1 MRTPLDFYSLR
12 RLTAVTTRRIA
23 IGIAGLIVAILLL
36 LFLAPS
42 LIDINK
48 FRPQMQA
55 ELQAKLNRPVTLGK
69 MSLHLFPLSLKVNGF
84 TVGEPAGF
92 PPQPP
97 FIQAA
102 QVSAS
107 ASLLS
112 LLRGKP
118 DIQNLTLLR
127 PEVELLKNQAGVW
140 NFSNLGAHAPAQAA
154 QTPPANQPAVPPPQQ
169 SNTPAFTLNKLSIV
183 DGQIAITDQQT
194 KVRSIYRHID
204 LRLSNFGPQKR
215 FTFAA
220 EIHFPGPGKELLSF
234 SGTAAPL
241 ATTPQEMTPID
252 GKISIEQLSL
262 STLHSISPGTIPAN
276 TNAELSGNASITTQN
291 QTHHCKGD
299 LTLTNPTLQGRSI
312 HYPINIEY
320 ELTIPRTNDQI
331 TLQASS
337 VKIGPTVVTVTGT
350 INAGVTPSTFSLR
363 LQTNNASLPDLL
375 VLASAFGAA
384 SNTGRITGKLSAD
397 LTVTGSVNNPA
408 IQGTLTSPAL
418 QAEDLAL
425 TNIRA
430 ICKMEN
436 GILQLTPITAGI
448 YGGQENGIIT
458 LNTKSPHPLVSV
470 NARLTNV
477 DVNQLLSA
485 VSSVKNVLDG
495 ALAAQSNVN
504 FALESGAHLASTLNG
519 TLSFDVTHGHL
530 KNVNILNELARLGK
544 FLNASVPSGNETAL
558 QSLSGSFNIHQGV
571 ATTNNLNA
579 KLDQGSLAAAG
590 SLNLVTEAVNL
601 HMTAVLSS
609 GISKAVGGTSI
620 GGFLNT
626 ALANNQGE
634 LVLPVL
640 VTGSMAHPVFAPD
653 VQALAKMKINHLL
666 PTAQNP
672 GSLLNTL
679 LGGGTA
685 GQQQGQKNQPQNPL
699 NSLFKSFGKKH

>member
-1 MRTPLDFYSLR
+1 
-12 RLTAVTTRRIA
+12 VTTRRIA

-36 LFLAPS
+36 LFLSLS

-69 MSLHLFPLSLKVNGF
+69 MSLHLFPLSLQVNGF

-112 LLRGKP
+112 LFRGKP

-140 NFSNLGAHAPAQAA
+140 NFSNLGAPPPTQAA
-154 QTPPANQPAVPPPQQ
+154 QTPPANQPAPPPQE
-169 SNTPAFTLNKLSIV
+169 SRSPAFTLNKLSIV

-194 KVRSIYRHID
+194 KVRSVYRHIN

-215 FTFAA
+215 FTLAA

-234 SGTAAPL
+234 SGTAGPL
-241 ATTPQEMTPID
+241 ATTPQDITPID

-262 STLHSISPGTIPAN
+262 SALHNIAPATIPAN
-276 TNAELSGNASITTQN
+276 SNAELSGSTSITTQN
-291 QTHHCKGD
+291 LSHHCQGN
-299 LTLTNPTLQGRSI
+299 LTLTNPTIQGKSI
-312 HYPINIEY
+312 PYPIHVQY
-320 ELTIPRTNDQI
+320 ELAIHRTNEQI
-331 TLQASS
+331 TLQTSS

-350 INAGVTPSTFSLR
+350 INAGVTPSNLALR
-363 LQTNNASLPDLL
+363 LQTNHASLPDLL
-375 VLASAFGAA
+375 ALANAFGVA
-384 SNTGRITGKLSAD
+384 SNTGRISGFLDAD
-397 LTVTGSVNNPA
+397 FTATGSVTNPA
-408 IQGTLTSPAL
+408 IQGTLASPAM

-495 ALAAQSNVN
+495 ALTAQSNVS
-504 FALESGAHLASTLNG
+504 FALESGANLASTLNG

-558 QSLSGSFNIHQGV
+558 QSLSGSFNINQGV

-590 SLNLVTEAVNL
+590 SLNLVTEAIDL

-620 GGFLNT
+620 GGFLST

-640 VTGSMAHPVFAPD
+640 VTGSMAHPVFTPD

-679 LGGGTA
+679 LGGA
-685 GQQQGQKNQPQNPL
+685 PSQQQGQKNQPPNPL

>member
-1 MRTPLDFYSLR
+1 
-12 RLTAVTTRRIA
+12 VTTRRIW
-23 IGIAGLIVAILLL
+23 IGIAGALLAILLL
-36 LFLAPS
+36 LFLAAN

-48 FRPQMQA
+48 FRPQIQA

-69 MSLHLFPLSLKVNGF
+69 MSLHIFPLSLKVNGF

-92 PPQPP
+92 PLNPP

-112 LLRGKP
+112 LFSGKP
-118 DIQNLTLLR
+118 DIHDLTLLR
-127 PEVELLKNQAGVW
+127 PEVELVENQAGAW
-140 NFSNLGAHAPAQAA
+140 NFSNLGSPPPPQTA
-154 QTPPANQPAVPPPQQ
+154 QTSAVPPANQPAPTVREQ
-169 SNTPAFTLNKLSIV
+169 SNPAAFTLNKLSII
-183 DGQIAITDQQT
+183 DGQIALTNQRT
-194 KVRSIYRHID
+194 KARSVYHHIN

-215 FTFAA
+215 FTLLA

-234 SGTAAPL
+234 SGTAGPL
-241 ATTPQEMTPID
+241 PATAQEITPIE
-252 GKISIEQLSL
+252 GRISIEQLSL
-262 STLHSISPGTIPAN
+262 ATLHSISPDAIPASA
-276 TNAELSGNASITTQN
+276 NAEISGTTSITTQN
-291 QTHHCKGD
+291 QIYHCKGD
-299 LTLTNPTLQGRSI
+299 LTLTNPTIQGKSI
-312 HYPINIEY
+312 PYPINIQY
-320 ELTIPRTNDQI
+320 ELAINRTNDQI
-331 TLQASS
+331 MLQASS
-337 VKIGPTVVTVTGT
+337 IKIGPTILTITGNV
-350 INAGVTPSTFSLR
+350 NAGVTPVTLALR
-363 LQTNNASLPDLL
+363 LQTKDASLPDLL
-375 VLASAFGAA
+375 ALASAFGVA
-384 SNTGRITGKLSAD
+384 SNNNRIMGKLTAD
-397 LTVTGSVNNPA
+397 LTATGSVNNPVM
-408 IQGTLTSPAL
+408 QGTLVSPAI

-425 TNIRA
+425 TNIHA

-458 LNTKSPHPLVSV
+458 LNTKAPHPLVSV
-470 NARLTNV
+470 NAKLTNV

-485 VSSVKNVLDG
+485 VSSVKNVLNG
-495 ALAAQSNVN
+495 TLAAQSNVS
-504 FALESGAHLASTLNG
+504 FVLESGAHLASTLNG

-544 FLNASVPSGNETAL
+544 FLNASVSSGNETVL
-558 QSLSGSFNIHQGV
+558 QSLSGSFNINQGV

-590 SLNLVTEAVNL
+590 SLNLVNQALDL

-609 GISKAVGGTSI
+609 GISKAVGGTNI

-626 ALANNQGE
+626 ALANNKGE

-640 VTGSMAHPVFAPD
+640 VTGTMAHPVFAPD

-679 LGGGTA
+679 LGGVSS
-685 GQQQGQKNQPQNPL
+685 QQQGQKSQPPNPF